1 MIEAAAE
8 AIPLTVEVKVLT
20 SEVRTFEVIDV
31 VVATTPLTVVV
42 ITLADVVAVFV
53 LPAMIRRPT

>member
-42 ITLADVVAVFV
+42 ITLADVVEIGRASCRERVS
-53 LPAMIRRPT
+53 